1 MLHEKRI
8 SPMNFDALAV
18 CSWISATTLIVTQI
32 PFFELQH
39 LPGCWAIS
47 AVGLASCLA
56 LTELRRKRIEVE
68 VKILRDASTTDPLT
82 GVGNRRWLEIEMK
95 QRLAQFRRQNAPFSV
110 LMLDIDYFKRIN
122 DDWGHDVGDLVL
134 IKIAGVMRRTL
145 RDMDVVCRVGGEEF
159 LAILPGT
166 GIKAAAAASERI
178 RHAVEQAIISC
189 QEREISVTVSI
200 GVTTA
205 IAMDEIDPILK
216 RADDAMYASKRS
228 GRNHVSVKTSGSIVL
243 IDSRD
248 ELPEGQ
254 SMFELELVR

>member
-1 MLHEKRI
+1 MSIKKRV
-8 SPMNFDALAV
+8 SSSKLDALAI
-18 CSWISATTLIVTQI
+18 CSWISAAILVMTQI
-32 PFFELQH
+32 PFFGLEH

-47 AVGLASCLA
+47 AVSLASCLA
-56 LTELRRKRIEVE
+56 LTEIRRKQIVDE
-68 VKILRDASTTDPLT
+68 VKVLRDASTTDPLT

-95 QRLAQFRRQNAPFSV
+95 QRMGQFRRQHAPFSV

-134 IKIAGVMRRTL
+134 IKIAGVMRKSL

-166 GIKAAAAASERI
+166 GIKAATTASERI

-205 IAMDEIDPILK
+205 IEMDEIDSILK

-228 GRNHVSVKTSGSIVL
+228 GRNRVSAKTSGLTDL
-243 IDSRD
+243 IDSRE

-254 SMFELELVR
+254 SMIELELVR